1 MDHDL
6 PFTPHH
12 PILMFKNTPSQAG
25 EELEVPDWPSE
36 RLQCLGTSSMLA
48 NKICVVQYISQS
60 GDAKGLLL
68 GQEKLKII
76 SAA

>member
-1 MDHDL
+1 
-6 PFTPHH
+6 
-12 PILMFKNTPSQAG
+12 
-25 EELEVPDWPSE
+25 
-36 RLQCLGTSSMLA
+36 MLA

-76 SAA
+76 SACDTGVNKRAWLACLIISAEYIPAPSYGMLSVSKLGHYG